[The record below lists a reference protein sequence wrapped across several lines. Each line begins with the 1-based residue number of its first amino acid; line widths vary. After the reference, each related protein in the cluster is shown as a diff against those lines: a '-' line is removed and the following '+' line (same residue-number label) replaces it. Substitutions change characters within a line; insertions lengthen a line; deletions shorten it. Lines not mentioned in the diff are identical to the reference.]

1 MGNDKKKDTGKETGR
16 GTGHKGRA
24 KGSHT
29 WHDHE
34 MDGTQN
40 LTSEGAKKRGDAMT
54 KNLSATE
61 RAKRKDDPKK

>member
-1 MGNDKKKDTGKETGR
+1 MADKNEDKDAEKKTGR

-24 KGSHT
+24 KGSIA

-40 LTSEGAKKRGDAMT
+40 ITKEGAKKKGEAMTHNLSEKERKKRGDA
-54 KNLSATE
+54 
-61 RAKRKDDPKK
+61 